1 MQILGKWIKR
11 AKTYVQSMNFS
22 NGAMRYILWYA
33 ALLIVCCVM
42 YLTAWCIEWAVL
54 GKPNLKDLLAFLH
67 EIASA
72 SWVAVIGFICKGL
85 VDSNNN
91 GIPDEFE
98 KDGEMNNARSDVR
111 ETGTNRRI
119 MP

>member
-1 MQILGKWIKR
+1 MQILDKWIKQ
-11 AKTYVQSMNFS
+11 AKTYVQSMNFN

-42 YLTAWCIEWAVL
+42 YLTAWCIEWAVV
-54 GKPNLKDLLAFLH
+54 GTPNLKDLLAFLH

-85 VDSNNN
+85 VDSDNN

-98 KDGEMNNARSDVR
+98 QKDGGKNAGSDFREAGTVR
-111 ETGTNRRI
+111 RN